1 MATAFWGLEQLF
13 PRRKRRLGPPI
24 LFWQL
29 GQTRRL
35 FASRYRDF
43 PLFAR
48 ASTSGLLSSRLP
60 VFPVPS
66 SQPPAPIPLKKI
78 QLEILGLSSSQ
89 SQSGSFALILG
100 EKGGNRRLPII
111 IGMFEAQSIAIQI
124 EKISPNRPLT
134 HDLFKSFAEHVHVVI
149 LEVVISDLK
158 EGVFYSRIVCSDGAT
173 TFEIDSRPS
182 DAIAIGLRFGVP
194 IFTVESVLS
203 EAGIIL
209 SDLDDAEGESEDDED
224 DEDDDVEGDAPRPT
238 RAQPE
243 PRDPSGQVSL
253 DELTKMLAQALEK
266 EDYEKAAKIRDEL
279 NKRNG

>member
-1 MATAFWGLEQLF
+1 
-13 PRRKRRLGPPI
+13 
-24 LFWQL
+24 
-29 GQTRRL
+29 
-35 FASRYRDF
+35 
-43 PLFAR
+43 
-48 ASTSGLLSSRLP
+48 
-60 VFPVPS
+60 
-66 SQPPAPIPLKKI
+66 LKKI

-100 EKGGNRRLPII
+100 EKTGNRRLPII

-124 EKISPNRPLT
+124 EKINPNRPLT
-134 HDLFKSFAEHVHVVI
+134 HDLFKSFAEHVHVAV
-149 LEVVISDLK
+149 LEVLISDLK
-158 EGVFYSRIVCSDGAT
+158 EGVFYSKIVCTDGAT
-173 TFEIDSRPS
+173 TFELDARPS

-209 SDLDDAEGESEDDED
+209 SDLDENTDDTDDDDE
-224 DEDDDVEGDAPRPT
+224 DEDDDLSGGTPKPEPT
-238 RAQPE
+238 

>member
-1 MATAFWGLEQLF
+1 MHVHPVILASAGATVLSFN
-13 PRRKRRLGPPI
+13 
-24 LFWQL
+24 
-29 GQTRRL
+29 
-35 FASRYRDF
+35 SH
-43 PLFAR
+43 
-48 ASTSGLLSSRLP
+48 SGTK
-60 VFPVPS
+60 F
-66 SQPPAPIPLKKI
+66 PIPLKKI

-173 TFEIDSRPS
+173 TFDIDARPS

-209 SDLDDAEGESEDDED
+209 SDLDEAESEAEEDDDED
-224 DEDDDVEGDAPRPT
+224 EDSDLPKAS

-243 PRDPSGQVSL
+243 PREPSGQVSL

>member
-1 MATAFWGLEQLF
+1 M
-13 PRRKRRLGPPI
+13 
-24 LFWQL
+24 
-29 GQTRRL
+29 
-35 FASRYRDF
+35 
-43 PLFAR
+43 
-48 ASTSGLLSSRLP
+48 
-60 VFPVPS
+60 
-66 SQPPAPIPLKKI
+66 KKI
-78 QLEILGLSSSQ
+78 PLEILGLSSSQ

-100 EKGGNRRLPII
+100 EKQGNRRLPII

-134 HDLFKSFAEHVHVVI
+134 HDLFKAFAEHVHVVI
-149 LEVVISDLK
+149 LEVIISDLK

-173 TFEIDSRPS
+173 TFEIDARPS

-209 SDLDDAEGESEDDED
+209 SDLDEAGEEDDDDRDDDDED
-224 DEDDDVEGDAPRPT
+224 TDEAARPAPR
-238 RAQPE
+238 AE
-243 PRDPSGQVSL
+243 PSGQVSL